1 VFSSAGGGGRFPL
14 PNASPR
20 SVFGLDEGRC
30 LGRGANLVSLSF
42 AIQRIERPM
51 VEKDS
56 SRRDLLRLAAIGAA
70 VTAVSS
76 KEAVAYQGNMER
88 ALDSLHAALDSL
100 QQATSD
106 KGGHRVHAMD
116 LVRQAIFQTEAGI
129 RFANEHGG

>member
-1 VFSSAGGGGRFPL
+1 
-14 PNASPR
+14 
-20 SVFGLDEGRC
+20 
-30 LGRGANLVSLSF
+30 
-42 AIQRIERPM
+42 M

-56 SRRDLLRLAAIGAA
+56 SRRDLLRLAAISAA
-70 VTAVSS
+70 VTALSS

-88 ALDSLHAALDSL
+88 ALESLHAALDSL

-116 LVRQAIFQTEAGI
+116 LIRQAIFQTEAGI